1 MTTDF
6 STPLLD
12 NDGKLRIRR
21 FAIATISS
29 AIVIAAGVAVAMYAA
44 DPDGGW
50 GVAVGI
56 GARVGFWM
64 CPLAGAVVGNGFHE
78 IMKDKEQ
85 AEATAAGFT
94 NVTLLHYGMYI
105 SLCLHD
111 DSPVLLILKQVCTLA
126 MFSAIGVFL
135 MGI

>member
-56 GARVGFWM
+56 GAMVGFWM

-78 IMKDKEQ
+78 IMKDKEK
-85 AEATAAGFT
+85 AEATARAAAPSRSEDRVNTTGSR
-94 NVTLLHYGMYI
+94 VDERHAV
-105 SLCLHD
+105 
-111 DSPVLLILKQVCTLA
+111 PA
-126 MFSAIGVFL
+126 
-135 MGI
+135 